1 MGRLGRLRRRLRPAV
16 VDRGLLDRVDDL
28 LVARAAAEVAVDRL
42 ADLVPRRPR
51 ILEQER
57 MRHEDH
63 PGRAEAALDR
73 AALHERPLQR
83 VQRAV
88 RRGHALDREHA
99 VADYV
104 LHALDADL
112 QRRIVD
118 QDGARAARA
127 RVLRAGQVEVLAEEL
142 DEPPLAGGI
151 GDLEVAPVDVEL
163 HSRHSSSGGSSG
175 SADILIGSA
184 NSRRPVAW
192 KMALAIAGAR
202 ISLVGSP
209 MAFAPLGDSGS
220 GFSTMIA
227 VISGRSVARG
237 MR

>member
-127 RVLRAGQVEVLAEEL
+127 
-142 DEPPLAGGI
+142 
-151 GDLEVAPVDVEL
+151 EVARVDVEL

-209 MAFAPLGDSGS
+209 VAFAPLRASGS

>member
-1 MGRLGRLRRRLRPAV
+1 MDSTRGKTSALTSSLVPVSRASHAARSSRACSRRSSA
-16 VDRGLLDRVDDL
+16 RVWS
-28 LVARAAAEVAVDRL
+28 RW
-42 ADLVPRRPR
+42 LVPRRPR

-127 RVLRAGQVEVLAEEL
+127 DVARVLRAGQVEVLAEEL

-192 KMALAIAGAR
+192 KMALAIA
-202 ISLVGSP
+202 
-209 MAFAPLGDSGS
+209 
-220 GFSTMIA
+220 
-227 VISGRSVARG
+227 
-237 MR
+237 